1 MQLCSRPKIPSLHS
15 HRSPKFCFGVLIK
28 ISQSPLS
35 PYI

>member
-1 MQLCSRPKIPSLHS
+1 MQPPKIPPRYS

-28 ISQSPLS
+28 ISRRNNF

>member
-1 MQLCSRPKIPSLHS
+1 MQPPKIPQRYS

-28 ISQSPLS
+28 ISQPPLS